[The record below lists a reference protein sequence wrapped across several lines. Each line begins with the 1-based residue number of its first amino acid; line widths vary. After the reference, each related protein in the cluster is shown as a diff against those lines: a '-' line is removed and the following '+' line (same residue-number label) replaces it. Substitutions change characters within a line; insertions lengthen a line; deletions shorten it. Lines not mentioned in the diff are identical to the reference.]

1 MKPACQSFRRLLEQK
16 LVGRI
21 DVDQLTV
28 LSWHEHLVGCGACRT
43 LFESEEA
50 LEALL
55 ATLPEPKLPPH
66 LRRLVL
72 AALARSREEDA
83 GLDRMLVHGGEVAVP
98 SGLAADVLARL
109 AEERARSRAVQSAH
123 ASDRLDALLALDVGV
138 IVPEGLSRRILARL
152 ETARFDTVPIDTASI
167 NTASIE
173 TARMNAER
181 MEAAR
186 LVSSAAADEAQLDRL
201 LDRDRIAADR
211 GLSTRVLVALEGHR
225 DRAPIARP
233 KFALLRS
240 VWVYGLAAS
249 LVATLVVWAMWP
261 KRDVVHKPE
270 MANNVT
276 PSVKLRDDQ
285 VAQLPP
291 DAQML
296 AALDVLENWDLL
308 MVDDVD
314 VLISTSVDPVDEA
327 LLDYVEAD
335 GSPAPEKE
343 SATPSKG

>member
-1 MKPACQSFRRLLEQK
+1 MKPDCQSFRRLLEQK

-21 DVDQLTV
+21 DVEELTV

-66 LRRLVL
+66 LRRIVL
-72 AALARSREEDA
+72 AALARSRAEDA
-83 GLDRMLVHGGEVAVP
+83 SLDRMLVHGGEIAVP

-109 AEERARSRAVQSAH
+109 ADEREHSRAAREAR
-123 ASDRLDALLALDVGV
+123 ASERLDALLALDTSVV
-138 IVPEGLSRRILARL
+138 APEGLSRRILARL
-152 ETARFDTVPIDTASI
+152 EAERS
-167 NTASIE
+167 NTAERFS
-173 TARMNAER
+173 TAER
-181 MEAAR
+181 SNTAERSSTAQF
-186 LVSSAAADEAQLDRL
+186 VSSAAGGDARLDRL
-201 LDRDRIAADR
+201 LDRDRIAEDSD
-211 GLSTRVLVALEGHR
+211 LPLRVLAALERHR

-233 KFALLRS
+233 RFALLRS
-240 VWVYGLAAS
+240 AWVYGLAAS
-249 LVATLVVWAMWP
+249 LVATLVVWAIWP
-261 KRDVVHKPE
+261 KRDAVHKPE
-270 MANNVT
+270 MANGVA
-276 PSVKLRDDQ
+276 PIVKIRDEQ

-296 AALDVLENWDLL
+296 AAMDVLENWDLL
-308 MVDDVD
+308 MQDDVD

-335 GSPAPEKE
+335 GSTAPEKE
-343 SATPSKG
+343 PATPSKG